1 MLFRKKPAEERSP
14 QELEIALQEA
24 EMPQKGLK
32 PFLHKNGKKLVAVL
46 VIAAILVV
54 LLMPK
59 GQKKA
64 VNAETAYTQVTPE
77 NRDITNVYSESG
89 VLNAANS
96 YTVKATVK
104 GDVLTADFEVG
115 DVVEKGA
122 VLYTIDSSDV
132 VSGVEKAE
140 LNLGQAQ
147 RSYDDAADARNVRT
161 KISGE
166 VSSFAVAA
174 GDAVQA
180 GQTVATVRDT
190 SVMLLAVDFPAAE
203 AQSFAVG
210 QAAQVMPDTTFE
222 VLNGTIRSV
231 SGADPSGDASLM
243 TCTVTIAVPN
253 TGSLTTAQAAVA
265 QVNGVSSLNSAHFAY
280 QREETVVAAASGT
293 VSELCVREGSTVR
306 QDDVLLRITGKDL
319 DKQAQNAADNLRSA
333 ELRMSSAERNI
344 SHYTIDAPISGTIV
358 DKKVKAGDKL
368 SANDA
373 AMQNLCTIYDMSYLE
388 LKLNVDELKIRSLK
402 VGQEVE
408 ITADAVPGETY
419 KGTISSILVA
429 GTTAN
434 GSTSYPVTVR
444 IDEMGDLLP
453 GMNAS
458 AKITT
463 ASVKDVLA
471 LPNAALVRGSYVL
484 VTKDSPSAANAE
496 ASMTAPDGYV
506 YVKVTTGIS
515 DDDYIEVKSGLQ
527 EGDTIAYDTSTVS
540 ATDFYSNMMVSAEG
554 GDE

>member
-1 MLFRKKPAEERSP
+1 MLGFNKKTQDASP
-14 QELEIALQEA
+14 QENTGGENKVFHFIKTHKKRCIAVVA
-24 EMPQKGLK
+24 AAAV
-32 PFLHKNGKKLVAVL
+32 LVAVIVPRKSRSASADL
-46 VIAAILVV
+46 
-54 LLMPK
+54 
-59 GQKKA
+59 
-64 VNAETAYTQVTPE
+64 AYTQE
-77 NRDITNVYSESG
+77 KLGRRDIVNVYDGSG
-89 VLNAANS
+89 TINAADS
-96 YTVKATVK
+96 YTVKSLVT
-104 GDVLTADFEVG
+104 GTVLTADFELGDTIQKG
-115 DVVEKGA
+115 DV
-122 VLYTIDSSDV
+122 LYVIDSSDV
-132 VSGVEKAE
+132 EGDLESAQLSVS
-140 LNLGQAQ
+140 QAQ

-161 KISGE
+161 KIGGE

-253 TGSLTTAQAAVA
+253 AGSLTTAQAAVA

-306 QDDVLLRITGKDL
+306 QNDVLLRITGKDL

-368 SANDA
+368 SANDT

-388 LKLNVDELKIRSLK
+388 MKLNVDELKIRSLE
-402 VGQEVE
+402 VGQEVD
-408 ITADAVPGETY
+408 ITADALPGETY
-419 KGTISSILVA
+419 KGVISSILVA

-444 IDEMGDLLP
+444 IDDMGELLP
-453 GMNAS
+453 GMNAT

-463 ASVKDVLA
+463 ASVKNVLA

-484 VTKDSPSAANAE
+484 VTRDSPSAANAE
-496 ASMTAPDGYV
+496 TSMTAPDGYV

-527 EGDTIAYDTSTVS
+527 EGDTIAYDNSSVS
-540 ATDFYSNMMVSAEG
+540 ATDFYSTMMVSAEG

>member
-1 MLFRKKPAEERSP
+1 MLGFNKKTQDASP
-14 QELEIALQEA
+14 QENTGGENKVLHFIRTHKKRCIAA
-24 EMPQKGLK
+24 VVA
-32 PFLHKNGKKLVAVL
+32 VAVL
-46 VIAAILVV
+46 AVVVIPRKSRSASADL
-54 LLMPK
+54 
-59 GQKKA
+59 
-64 VNAETAYTQVTPE
+64 AYTQE
-77 NRDITNVYSESG
+77 KLGRRDIVNVYDGSG
-89 VLNAANS
+89 TINAADS
-96 YTVKATVK
+96 YTVKSLVT
-104 GDVLTADFEVG
+104 GTVLTADFELGDTIQKG
-115 DVVEKGA
+115 DV
-122 VLYTIDSSDV
+122 LYVIDSSDV
-132 VSGVEKAE
+132 EGDLESAQLSVS
-140 LNLGQAQ
+140 QAQ

-161 KISGE
+161 KIGGE

-253 TGSLTTAQAAVA
+253 AGSLTTAQAAVA

-368 SANDA
+368 SANDT
-373 AMQNLCTIYDMSYLE
+373 AMQNLCTIYDMSHLE
-388 LKLNVDELKIRSLK
+388 MKLNVDELKIRSLK
-402 VGQEVE
+402 VGQEVD

-419 KGTISSILVA
+419 KGVISSILVA

-444 IDEMGDLLP
+444 IDDMGELLP
-453 GMNAS
+453 GMNAT

-463 ASVKDVLA
+463 ASVKNVLA

-496 ASMTAPDGYV
+496 TSMTAPDGYV

-527 EGDTIAYDTSTVS
+527 EGDTIAYDNSSVS
-540 ATDFYSNMMVSAEG
+540 ATDFYSTMMVSAEG